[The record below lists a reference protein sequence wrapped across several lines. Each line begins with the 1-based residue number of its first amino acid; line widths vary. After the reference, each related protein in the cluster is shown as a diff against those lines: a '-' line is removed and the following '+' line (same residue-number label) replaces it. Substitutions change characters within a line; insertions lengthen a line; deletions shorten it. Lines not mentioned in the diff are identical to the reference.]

1 MSIFRAYRMT
11 LARAGVTA
19 VTLVF
24 GLAACSDQPKTPE
37 QRDREIQQ
45 KSAEATVTIK
55 QGAKEVV
62 SETSKAAAVAER
74 KLDAV
79 AAGVKEGLQTNSNRL
94 DVNSATAEK
103 VATLPGI
110 GKAKAQQIVKARP
123 YGSTHDLVARGILT
137 ESQYE
142 RISPQIT
149 AR

>member
-1 MSIFRAYRMT
+1 MSIFRADRLT
-11 LARAGVTA
+11 LARVGVTA
-19 VTLVF
+19 MTLVF
-24 GLAACSDQPKTPE
+24 GLAACSDRLKTPE

-45 KSAEATVTIK
+45 KSAEATATIT
-55 QGAKEVV
+55 QGAKEVA

-94 DVNSATAEK
+94 DVNTATAEK

-110 GKAKAQQIVKARP
+110 GKTKAQQIVKARP